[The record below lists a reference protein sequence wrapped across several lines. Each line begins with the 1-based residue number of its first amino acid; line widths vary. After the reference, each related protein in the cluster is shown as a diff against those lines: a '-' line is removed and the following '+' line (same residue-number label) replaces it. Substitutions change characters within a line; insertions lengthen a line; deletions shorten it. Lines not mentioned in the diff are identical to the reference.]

1 MDHNIYFDP
10 NTNKYVVT
18 DRNGKPI
25 RNSIFNRHA
34 QRDAFANFI
43 TIGNTDA
50 GTVLDSLIDA
60 YGCANGNTDTDSYGY
75 AAAY

>member
-1 MDHNIYFDP
+1 MDRNIYFDP

-60 YGCANGNTDTDSYGY
+60 YGCANGNTDAGTYGY